1 MSDWRDKIKQIMDK
15 VDSGDWDD
23 DTDTEPQVIVI
34 PRENEAD
41 VFKLLT
47 ELGFDMPE
55 LGFDMPELDAID
67 TEIEKLIDA
76 GKHVAFEDVERIH

>member
-15 VDSGDWDD
+15 VDSCDWDD

-55 LGFDMPELDAID
+55 LDGID

-76 GKHVAFEDVERIH
+76 GKHVAFEDAERIH

>member
-1 MSDWRDKIKQIMDK
+1 MDWRDKIKQIMDK

-23 DTDTEPQVIVI
+23 DTDPEPQVIVI

-41 VFKLLT
+41 VFKLLA
-47 ELGFDMPE
+47 ELGFDI
-55 LGFDMPELDAID
+55 PELDAID

-76 GKHVAFEDVERIH
+76 GKHVAFEDAERIH

>member
-1 MSDWRDKIKQIMDK
+1 MDWRDKIKQIMDK

-41 VFKLLT
+41 VFKLLA
-47 ELGFDMPE
+47 ELGFDI
-55 LGFDMPELDAID
+55 PELDAID

-76 GKHVAFEDVERIH
+76 GKHVAFEDAERIH